1 MSGTERDLDEEAG
14 RGRKP
19 DPAPPRQAGVLGNLP
34 KKRPAV
40 RSPRRTEAQAPP
52 GKSREKPP
60 ARAAAPPKPEAQSAP
75 QGGSKPVE
83 EAEHSNA
90 ADLEG
95 LARGGIA
102 IAAGAAS
109 LGLRIAGRT
118 AAALRDAV
126 ERR

>member
-1 MSGTERDLDEEAG
+1 MSGTERDPDDEAG

-19 DPAPPRQAGVLGNLP
+19 DADPPRQAGVLGNLP
-34 KKRPAV
+34 KRRPAV
-40 RSPRRTEAQAPP
+40 RSPRRTEAKAAP
-52 GKSREKPP
+52 GKPREKPP
-60 ARAAAPPKPEAQSAP
+60 ARAAATPTREAPPRVPKPVA
-75 QGGSKPVE
+75 

-109 LGLRIAGRT
+109 LGLRLAGRT